1 MAATGGSAEYEAA
14 VEALFAL
21 KPQGPKLGLDRMRLL
36 VEELGHPERTLNF
49 VHVGGTNGKGSV
61 AAMIEAILREAGFT
75 VGLYTSPHLVDVAE
89 RVQLNRRKLTP
100 AELLGL
106 LDDLQPVREAIA
118 RRHGV
123 ADAPS
128 FFELMTAMGLLSF
141 QRHRCDLA
149 VMEVG
154 MGGEFDATNVIRP
167 EVSVITSVGLD
178 HCEWLGHTVEAIART
193 KAGIIKPRRP
203 VVIGRMPRVAE
214 TVIREIASWHE
225 APVHSVRDVFGDEL
239 ENYPTTNLAGDYQ
252 RWNAGA
258 AVLAVRALG
267 PRWKVAAETVDA
279 ALARV
284 TWAGRW
290 QRLTIGSRTVILD
303 ASHNADGAGAL
314 DGHLRQLLAAGERK
328 PIIVIGVLGRDRAKA
343 LLPVVARYAGELHL
357 VTPDDARAVPQ
368 DELAALLPAGGDFPV
383 RRARVGELFPGPGDC
398 RVGVPGDTVIVT
410 GSIHLLGEVLG
421 RLQLPAV

>member
-1 MAATGGSAEYEAA
+1 MAATAGSAGYQAA

-36 VEELGHPERTLNF
+36 VEELGHPEQTLAF

-75 VGLYTSPHLVDVAE
+75 VGLYTSPHLVDVGE
-89 RVQLNRRKLTP
+89 RVQVNRRKLAP
-100 AELLGL
+100 DELLGL
-106 LDDLQPVREAIA
+106 LDELQPVRDAIA
-118 RRHGV
+118 HRHGL

-141 QRHRCDLA
+141 QRQRCDLA

-203 VVIGRMPRVAE
+203 VVIGRMPRIAE

-225 APVHSVRDVFGDEL
+225 APVHSVRDEFGEAI
-239 ENYPTTNLAGDYQ
+239 EAYPATNLAGDYQ
-252 RWNAGA
+252 RWNAAA

-267 PRWKVAAETVDA
+267 PRWKVSPETIET
-279 ALARV
+279 ALAKV

-290 QRLTIGSRTVILD
+290 QQLTVGSRRVILD
-303 ASHNADGAGAL
+303 ASHNADGAAAL
-314 DGHLRQLLAAGERK
+314 EGNLRQLIAADGEK
-328 PIIVIGVLGRDRAKA
+328 PIIVVGVLGRERARA
-343 LLPVVARYAGELHL
+343 LLPVVARYARELHL
-357 VTPDDARAVPQ
+357 VVPNDVRAVSQ
-368 DELAALLPAGGDFPV
+368 DELAALIPAGSDVPV
-383 RRARVGELFPGPGDC
+383 RRARVGELFAGPGEC
-398 RVGVPGDTVIVT
+398 RVGEHDETVLVT
-410 GSIHLLGEVLG
+410 GSIHLLGEVLAQ
-421 RLQLPAV
+421 LQRSPA